1 VTHFLYDKVIS
12 MNEKLQRLLENIVPF
27 LMLGIAIALIIGL
40 FIMLS
45 YVLIWGLLI
54 GGILWAISFIK
65 NYFFPRH
72 QPAKTKGRVIEHT
85 DKD

>member
-1 VTHFLYDKVIS
+1 

-27 LMLGIAIALIIGL
+27 LMLGIAIALVIGL
-40 FIMLS
+40 FIMFS

-54 GGILWAISFIK
+54 GGILWAISFVK
-65 NYFFPRH
+65 SYFFPSSNT
-72 QPAKTKGRVIEHT
+72 PAKTEGRVIEHN

>member
-1 VTHFLYDKVIS
+1 

-27 LMLGIAIALIIGL
+27 LMLGIAIALVIGL
-40 FIMLS
+40 FIMFS

-54 GGILWAISFIK
+54 GGILWAISFVK
-65 NYFFPRH
+65 SYFFPSNT
-72 QPAKTKGRVIEHT
+72 PTKTEGRVIEHN

>member
-1 VTHFLYDKVIS
+1 

-40 FIMLS
+40 FIMFS

-54 GGILWAISFIK
+54 GGILWAVSFVK
-65 NYFFPRH
+65 SYFFSSNTPT
-72 QPAKTKGRVIEHT
+72 KTEGRVIEHN